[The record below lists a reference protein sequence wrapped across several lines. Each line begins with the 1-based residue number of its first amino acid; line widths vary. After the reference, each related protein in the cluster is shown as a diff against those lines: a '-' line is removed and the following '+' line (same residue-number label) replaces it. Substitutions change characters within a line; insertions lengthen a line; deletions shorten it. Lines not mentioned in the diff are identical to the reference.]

1 MDLISDRS
9 CLKFLSSLLVGAVPP
24 DDLTVFTTSYYVS
37 ILQSADGK
45 DAALVCPSHRLRHL
59 VCTFIVI
66 IIIFIVLSSLSPTE
80 LRDDSFTDTYTF
92 NACKLEYICDSG
104 PVMVITMLSDKKNNY
119 TKYY

>member
-45 DAALVCPSHRLRHL
+45 DAALVCPSHRLCHL

-66 IIIFIVLSSLSPTE
+66 IIILSSLSPTE
-80 LRDDSFTDTYTF
+80 LRDDNFTDTYTF